1 MAEAQVRKNRDPL
14 LFVWAIPIFFFQ
26 STPFALK
33 LRGHF
38 INISMMILAKGI
50 LITRPATLFF
60 LVTPRCLH
68 TAVRTFDTAQ
78 LFILKTVQ
86 NTSSEAKMCI

>member
-1 MAEAQVRKNRDPL
+1 MVKIAKNWRQFFNDFL
-14 LFVWAIPIFFFQ
+14 FEEGGLGVLFVWAIPIFFSFQ

-50 LITRPATLFF
+50 
-60 LVTPRCLH
+60 
-68 TAVRTFDTAQ
+68 
-78 LFILKTVQ
+78 
-86 NTSSEAKMCI
+86 